1 MAMTIIAE
9 PQDFTPAYNECKF
22 IVNSTNVNNDGF
34 RYIFEVFESGTA
46 TRIGYYKA
54 LPTYGTGYGEQDLSK
69 LLSNMVSY
77 DFNPTITTFYDAANS
92 YYKYDIKIGEEY
104 IFTLGYTASL
114 SDDSGNVEITPS
126 AAHPFAVGDQL
137 NITQAD
143 LGVANPGVEGL
154 HTVIAVTG
162 TTSFT
167 INALWSEVTDPT
179 ENGSI
184 KYADNRKDINLNEI
198 STLDK
203 YVFNGAIPWIDMPFY
218 DQTDYTLD
226 NTSGLWL
233 TDQPLNFTCTLGQDL
248 WLNFKDVGI
257 ALNKRVYFI
266 NDDGDVFYKS
276 VSGIEYMKGVAVGP
290 NNYGS
295 LTLVSGTAPLV
306 KQDTKYYT
314 VTYRD
319 GAPGFV
325 DPKSVSYKVNI
336 DTRTLIS
343 ESHILFL
350 DRMGSWS
357 SFAFQLKSYEKGTI
371 KRDTYNKDVP
381 GYVTS
386 SQWKYKTYEQG
397 QVNFNTQVVKTF
409 DLNTNWMSE
418 AEGTYFQQLLT
429 SPQTYVKN
437 VVYRITEDLDNL
449 YDESGCIIHIPESTE
464 YVSCN
469 VLNTNFEVFKQRNN
483 NLIKQSIQVRL
494 SNNDIING

>member
-34 RYIFEVFESGTA
+34 RYIFEIFESGTLN
-46 TRIGYYKA
+46 RIGYYKA

-92 YYKYDIKIGEEY
+92 YYKYDVKIGEEY
-104 IFTLGYTASL
+104 IYTLSYTASL
-114 SDDSGNVEITPS
+114 VNNGGNVRIT
-126 AAHPFAVGDQL
+126 ATHAFQVGDQL

-143 LGVANPGVEGL
+143 GGVANPGVEGL
-154 HTVIAVTG
+154 HTVIAITG
-162 TTSFT
+162 TTNFT
-167 INALWSEVTDPT
+167 INALWSEVTDAT
-179 ENGSI
+179 INGSI

-198 STLDK
+198 STINK
-203 YVFNGAIPWIDMPFY
+203 YVFNGAISWIDMPFY
-218 DQTDYTLD
+218 DQDDYVLD
-226 NTSGLWL
+226 NNRALWL
-233 TDQPLNFTCTLGQDL
+233 TDQPFTFSCTLGQDL
-248 WLNFKDVGI
+248 WLNLKDNGLQ
-257 ALNKRVYFI
+257 LNERVYFT

-276 VSGIEYMKGVAVGP
+276 ISGGDYIKGVAVGP

-306 KQDTKYYT
+306 KQDTKWYT
-314 VTYRD
+314 VTYYD
-319 GAPGFV
+319 GAIIPTA
-325 DPKSVSYKVNI
+325 KSATYRINI

-357 SFAFQLKSYEKGTI
+357 SFAFQLKSYEKGNI
-371 KRDTYNKDVP
+371 KRETYNKDVP

-386 SQWKYKTYEQG
+386 SQWKYNTWEQG
-397 QVNFNTQVVKTF
+397 QTNFNTQVTKTY

-418 AEGTYFQQLLT
+418 AEANYFQQLLT

-437 VVYRITEDLDNL
+437 VIYRITEDLDNL

-469 VLNTNFEVFKQRNN
+469 VLNTSFEVYKQRNN